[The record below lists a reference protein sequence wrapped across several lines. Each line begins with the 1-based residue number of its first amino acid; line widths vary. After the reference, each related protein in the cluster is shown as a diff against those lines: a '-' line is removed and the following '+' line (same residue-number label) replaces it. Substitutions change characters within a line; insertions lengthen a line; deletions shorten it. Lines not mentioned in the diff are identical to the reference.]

1 MPLIQGHSKETLGKN
16 YQMMIDEGKKESQ
29 AWAIAYDVQRKAQ
42 EKEGKPMTPAPQTEA
57 LKSFLKSMITD
68 KNQGVMEAIAYGY
81 ATIFEEI
88 DTEAETITIPLPT
101 DPQDVD
107 KVNEEISTELKAYRD
122 AAEVTKGAMA
132 AQTQAEDTLRTTT
145 NEITSDYEREKEN
158 QSRNPSGG
166 VL

>member
-1 MPLIQGHSKETLGKN
+1 VSPNTQN
-16 YQMMIDEGKKESQ
+16 D
-29 AWAIAYDVQRKAQ
+29 
-42 EKEGKPMTPAPQTEA
+42 A
-57 LKSFLKSMITD
+57 LKSFLKSMVTD
-68 KNQGVMEAIAYGY
+68 NNRGVMEAIAYGY

-101 DPQDVD
+101 DPQGVD

-132 AQTQAEDTLRTTT
+132 AQTQAEDTLRNTTD
-145 NEITSDYEREKEN
+145 EITSDYEREKES
-158 QSRNPSGG
+158 QSRSLSGD